1 MHMDIFYPIVK
12 SFTAGGAFMFPILLV
27 AAIAAAITIERYVT
41 LTKMSA
47 GNRRTWSRV
56 EPLIAS
62 GDFDKAR
69 ELTSKDD
76 SAISRVLSMGLAVQ
90 GAVRRRED
98 VEKAMQE
105 SMMEIVPQLEKR
117 THYLATAANVAT
129 LLGLL
134 GTVNGLIHAFAA
146 VATVNPADKANL
158 LSASISEAM
167 NCTAFG
173 LLTAV
178 PILVLHAFLQSKTM
192 GLSDGLETAAI
203 RFLNAVAARQAAR
216 AQSRLELVQQ
226 SASAA

>member
-1 MHMDIFYPIVK
+1 MDIFYPIVR

-27 AAIAAAITIERYVT
+27 AATAAAITIERYVT
-41 LTKMSA
+41 LAKMSA
-47 GNRRTWSRV
+47 GNRRTWSRI
-56 EPLIAS
+56 EPVIAS

-76 SAISRVLSMGLAVQ
+76 SAIARVLSMGLALQ
-90 GAVRRRED
+90 GAVRRRDE

-146 VATVNPADKANL
+146 VATVNPAEKANL
-158 LSASISEAM
+158 LSASIAEAM

-173 LLTAV
+173 LMTAV

-192 GLSDGLETAAI
+192 GLNDGLETAAI

-226 SASAA
+226 AASAA